1 MEPEEILVTEWGL
14 WIQWV
19 VNFFLSILHLLYI
32 IYPNFTCVEFGIQIR
47 THKVAEYRIRIQ
59 NTTCDGNPAGKICQH
74 VTTSWR
80 QDLPACH
87 YITPARFASMLLHTA
102 SMLFHTASKICQY
115 VATYHQQDSPACCY
129 ILPACRFIPPARFV
143 SMSLHTTSNICQ
155 HVATYRQHVATYT
168 QQDLPACRYIPPARY
183 ASMSLHTAGKICQHV
198 AATYRR
204 QDLPACQCIPL
215 TSFLSVSL
223 WTQAGHRE
231 TSSGKAW
238 CTLQY
243 CTHLVHIGGGP
254 VGAAASHS
262 DQTEGEEGGEE
273 GKEGV
278 EDVAL
283 VVQRRRLQHHDDLVA

>member
-1 MEPEEILVTEWGL
+1 M
-14 WIQWV
+14 

-74 VTTSWR
+74 VTTSCR

-129 ILPACRFIPPARFV
+129 ILPACRFIPPARFF

-183 ASMSLHTAGKICQHV
+183 ASMSLHTAGKICQYV

-215 TSFLSVSL
+215 TSFLSVSQKEFFFEFQGML
-223 WTQAGHRE
+223 RIQ
-231 TSSGKAW
+231 
-238 CTLQY
+238 L
-243 CTHLVHIGGGP
+243 
-254 VGAAASHS
+254 GA
-262 DQTEGEEGGEE
+262 TENGNFLLDILT
-273 GKEGV
+273 KFLCSKCSFV
-278 EDVAL
+278 
-283 VVQRRRLQHHDDLVA
+283 VVQGIRVNVSFRFKIW